1 MVIRVQE
8 TYQELPGVRQGRA
21 SNPMDGPTATS
32 IVAKQAQQTG
42 QAMQRA
48 ASGFAEIVQA
58 EQEKANKVRL
68 NDAYNQASAIAH
80 ELRYNKDSGYLR
92 LKGGDAVKGV
102 QGDDGAYRPITE
114 SYGEKLGKELAR
126 IRNGL
131 GNSAL
136 AQQFDI
142 AAGDL
147 STKFRN
153 DAVTYEAEQASAYE
167 TQVQDATIVTSANR
181 LAADPFGAS
190 ARLDR
195 NRAVDAAVNKARAA
209 GLQGKVVTDANDRIT
224 WEADSPLGVAV
235 SEALGKVHTAVVDS
249 LLEGKDVAGAKRYFE
264 QHSGDFS
271 TLDRTAAKEKLDT
284 AWSAAQAIG
293 AVDEVIAASGGMKPD
308 DRDIEIEKMHAA
320 LRDRYK
326 DDPEGLKAARAELDY
341 RFSIHGRQQGEYDAG
356 NVSSVWNQ
364 LSSGRSMASVEGTRA
379 WLALPGDKRREI
391 KAAWQREQD
400 GEDMP
405 GEEWRAWA
413 QLMFDDQM
421 LQSMSP
427 AQITA
432 LEPRFGRKLTMQ
444 LLNQSNQVKADAA
457 GEQLKVELASPKI
470 DSDLFQAIAT
480 QYGLEAYRD
489 NLTTEQIQEL
499 ATFRSQLEDIVAK
512 TQVAEKRII
521 KPFEMRE
528 FLYDAAAQIKSGK
541 YALGYLPSYLQPSVA
556 LPAPGSAQA
565 AAVAQYLQQRG
576 LSPTAA
582 NQRKAM
588 LDMTTAGQLLVDE

>member
-153 DAVTYEAEQASAYE
+153 DAVTYEAEQSSVYA
-167 TQVQDATIVTSANR
+167 TQVQDATVMTSANK
-181 LAADPFGAS
+181 LAADPFGGDS
-190 ARLDR
+190 AFHVS
-195 NRAVDAAVNKARAA
+195 RARDAAILKGRAA
-209 GLQGKVVTDANDRIT
+209 GLTGDALEQAT
-224 WEADSPLGVAV
+224 QAT
-235 SEALGKVHTAVVDS
+235 LGKMHIAVVDS
-249 LLEGKDVAGAKRYFE
+249 MLDAKNAAGAKQYFE
-264 QHSGDFS
+264 LHANDFGA
-271 TLDRTAAKEKLDT
+271 LDKANVKAKLDT
-284 AWSAAQAIG
+284 AYAAAEAIG
-293 AVDEVIAASGGMKPD
+293 AVDEVIAAHPLTLNQPANKKDMD
-308 DRDIEIEKMHAA
+308 AA
-320 LRDRYK
+320 LRARFADN
-326 DDPEGLKAARAELDY
+326 PEGLKAARSELAQRISDHE
-341 RFSIHGRQQGEYDAG
+341 FQESEANAG
-356 NVSSVWNQ
+356 NVSAVWNQ
-364 LSSGRSMASVEGTRA
+364 LLGGRSMASVEGTRA
-379 WLALPGDKRREI
+379 WLALPGDKRASLKSAWDNYQSGTISDDMLGGFLDKLLDENYLAGVTSAELQALIPYYGAQRVGQLGT
-391 KAAWQREQD
+391 AAKNV
-400 GEDMP
+400 
-405 GEEWRAWA
+405 RAN
-413 QLMFDDQM
+413 
-421 LQSMSP
+421 
-427 AQITA
+427 
-432 LEPRFGRKLTMQ
+432 R
-444 LLNQSNQVKADAA
+444 A
-457 GEQLKVELASPKI
+457 GEQYKATLDQPNIPPAMVNDLAQASGLNPFYAGADKNEDARQKAYVADLHTKMYTLAAQHQMATGKVIPPGEMEAFLKAALAREGI
-470 DSDLFQAIAT
+470 RR
-480 QYGLEAYRD
+480 G
-489 NLTTEQIQEL
+489 LTTFGPQ
-499 ATFRSQLEDIVAK
+499 APTPG
-512 TQVAEKRII
+512 T
-521 KPFEMRE
+521 
-528 FLYDAAAQIKSGK
+528 AQST
-541 YALGYLPSYLQPSVA
+541 
-556 LPAPGSAQA
+556 
-565 AAVAQYLQQRG
+565 AVAQYLQQRG
-576 LSPTAA
+576 LPPTVE

-588 LDMTTAGQLLVDE
+588 LDMTVAGQLLVDE